1 MKKILTVICSFLF
14 LASLT
19 AQESEAPIKKNKIG
33 VSVSFLGESDIF
45 RYQEL
50 EGAARVDSRRSFTF
64 AFNYLHPLNKTF
76 DLETGLE
83 FSSFA
88 TTIQPMIIPGV
99 NSGESFPTT
108 FGNLNFLNIPVTL
121 HANFWRFF
129 YVNGG
134 LLIDLDLS
142 TSSRVDT
149 QNGVGAMLG
158 LGWKYEFK
166 SGCEITINPYSK
178 MHSMITFSNSSYPQ
192 RLLESGFRLGV
203 MIPLK

>member
-1 MKKILTVICSFLF
+1 MKKVLTVVCSILF
-14 LASLT
+14 LTSLT
-19 AQESEAPIKKNKIG
+19 AQVSDAPIKKNKVG
-33 VSVSFLGESDIF
+33 VSVSFLGESDILRF
-45 RYQEL
+45 QQL
-50 EGAARVDSRRSFTF
+50 EGAASVDSRRSFTF
-64 AFNYLHPLNKTF
+64 AVNYLHPLNKTL

-83 FSSFA
+83 FSSF
-88 TTIQPMIIPGV
+88 TTTSYPLIIPGV
-99 NSGESFPTT
+99 YPGGSFPIT
-108 FGNLNFLNIPVTL
+108 FDNLNFLNIPVTL
-121 HANFWRFF
+121 RANFWRFF

-134 LLIDLDLS
+134 LLIDLDVS
-142 TSSRVDT
+142 TSSHVDA

-178 MHSMITFSNSSYPQ
+178 MHSMISFSNSSYPQ

>member
-1 MKKILTVICSFLF
+1 MKKYFLF
-14 LASLT
+14 AFSILFFVNLT
-19 AQESEAPIKKNKIG
+19 AQESVAPIKKNKVG
-33 VSVSFLGESDIF
+33 FTVSVLGESDIL
-45 RYQEL
+45 RYQQL
-50 EGAARVDSRRSFTF
+50 EGAAGVDSRRSFTLG
-64 AFNYLHPLNKTF
+64 FNYLHPLNKTL

-83 FSSFA
+83 FLSFA
-88 TTIQPMIIPGV
+88 TIIHPMIIPGV
-99 NSGESFPTT
+99 YPGGSFPTT

-121 HANFWRFF
+121 RVNFWRYF

-134 LLIDLDLS
+134 VLIDLDVS
-142 TSSRVDT
+142 TSSRVDA
-149 QNGVGAMLG
+149 QNGLGAMLG

-178 MHSMITFSNSSYPQ
+178 LHSMISFSNSPYPQ

>member
-1 MKKILTVICSFLF
+1 MKKILTVICSILF

-19 AQESEAPIKKNKIG
+19 AQESDAPIKKNKIG
-33 VSVSFLGESDIF
+33 VSFSFLGESDILRF
-45 RYQEL
+45 QQL
-50 EGAARVDSRRSFTF
+50 EGAGSADSRRSFTV

-83 FSSFA
+83 FSSFT
-88 TTIQPMIIPGV
+88 TTIYPMIIPGV
-99 NSGESFPTT
+99 YPGGSFPTT
-108 FGNLNFLNIPVTL
+108 FGNLNLLNIPVTVR
-121 HANFWRFF
+121 ANFWRFF

-134 LLIDLDLS
+134 LLIDLDVN
-142 TSSRVDT
+142 TSSHVDA

-178 MHSMITFSNSSYPQ
+178 MHSMISFSNSTYPQ